1 MVGIGRA
8 LMLSPDLLL
17 LDEPSA
23 GLAPVMRDMVF
34 GKLTEINESGTSIL
48 IVEQNAKRSLKIS
61 DRGYVLGQGLFVS
74 EQKHVLKRIQKLS
87 ACGLELGLLSRV

>member
-1 MVGIGRA
+1 MIGIGRA

-34 GKLTEINESGTSIL
+34 GKLTVINESGTSIL

-74 EQKHVLKRIQKLS
+74 EQKRVLKHIQK
-87 ACGLELGLLSRV
+87 

>member
-48 IVEQNAKRSLKIS
+48 IVEQNAKE
-61 DRGYVLGQGLFVS
+61 V
-74 EQKHVLKRIQKLS
+74 
-87 ACGLELGLLSRV
+87 A